1 MNHGRLLWYALH
13 VRAQFE
19 KVVAINLS
27 RKGIDAFLPTFE
39 TRGRSSEPGHS
50 EMPLFPNYV
59 FCRIQDAEL
68 QSVLTTPG
76 VIHIM
81 GTKSGVKPVD
91 EAEIAAVKLV
101 VQAPVHYQPCQF
113 CETGRRVRVAGGVLQ
128 DLEGILVKTS
138 NGTGI
143 VVGISLLQLAV
154 VVEIGDGTRVVD
166 VPDNRTPVSALPTG
180 LKPSSSRNSPEHDAE
195 RVSGMLRYRLGEL
208 DPSITYVPATI
219 VFDSSR
225 QTSMAGARGVLG
237 PFRSLV
243 LQAEDFNIHL
253 EICHE
258 RQQRHI
264 LGQILSRRQKEVAD
278 ARCYLLRNGKELQ
291 AATVDALGEFNF
303 TDVPEGDLNLQVD
316 FPDRTIIGS
325 LTA

>member
-19 KVVAINLS
+19 KVVAVNLS

-39 TRGRSSEPGHS
+39 TRGRLSEPGHS

-113 CETGRRVRVAGGVLQ
+113 CETGRRVRVAEGVLH
-128 DLEGILVKTS
+128 DLEGILAETG

-166 VPDNRTPVSALPTG
+166 VPDNRTPVSA
-180 LKPSSSRNSPEHDAE
+180 
-195 RVSGMLRYRLGEL
+195 
-208 DPSITYVPATI
+208 ATI

-225 QTSMAGARGVLG
+225 HTSMAGARGVLD
-237 PFRSLV
+237 PARSLV

-264 LGQILSRRQKEVAD
+264 LGQILSRRRKGFAD
-278 ARCYLLRNGKELQ
+278 ARCHLLRNGIELQ